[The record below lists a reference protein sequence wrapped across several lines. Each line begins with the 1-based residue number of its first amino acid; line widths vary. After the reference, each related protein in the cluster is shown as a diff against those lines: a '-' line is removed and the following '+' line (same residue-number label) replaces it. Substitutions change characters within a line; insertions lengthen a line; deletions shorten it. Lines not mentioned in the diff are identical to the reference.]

1 MRLGQARTNRVV
13 DRWERKEV
21 EWFVDYEER
30 WNWRHEGDE
39 EQPLVN
45 SLLPEAMVMS
55 RPVLPLKAMIGSGAL
70 QQQGAGV
77 LCQ

>member
-1 MRLGQARTNRVV
+1 MRLGQACTNRVV
-13 DRWERKEV
+13 ERWERKEV

-30 WNWRHEGDE
+30 WNWRREGDE

-45 SLLPEAMVMS
+45 SLVPEAMVMS
-55 RPVLPLKAMIGSGAL
+55 RPVLPLKVTIGSGTL